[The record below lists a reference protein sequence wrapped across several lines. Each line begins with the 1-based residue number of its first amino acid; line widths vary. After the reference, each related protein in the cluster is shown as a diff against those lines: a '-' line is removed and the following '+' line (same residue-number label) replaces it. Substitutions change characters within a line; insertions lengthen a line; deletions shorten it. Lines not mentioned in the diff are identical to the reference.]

1 MPNSLDLDTSM
12 ANMLLVETLAKLRAE
27 QEEHMAMAQKGFM
40 LDDAC
45 KAREKQIQSAQ
56 LIIKFKESALV
67 SYRKGVTSAAME
79 AEKGALQEE
88 VAQLRK
94 QLDFHPGMLSNYL
107 GWIIYYSISTGCCL
121 NVNYPTRFLLL
132 CL

>member
-1 MPNSLDLDTSM
+1 MSFIQTALWPHSLDLNTSM
-12 ANMLLVETLAKLRAE
+12 ANKLLVETLAKLRAE

-94 QLDFHPGMLSNYL
+94 QLDFHPGMLLN
-107 GWIIYYSISTGCCL
+107 CL
-121 NVNYPTRFLLL
+121 
-132 CL
+132 